1 MRICIFCGSG
11 FGKRADYTE
20 AAQTLVKTL
29 AAQNIGLVY
38 GGAAIGLMGLIAD
51 TMLEAG
57 GEVIGVIP
65 QALKDREIAHPNLSA
80 LHVVDSMHE
89 RKAKMA
95 ELSDAFIAIPG
106 GAGTL
111 EEIAE
116 VWTWAKLGIHH
127 KPCGFLNVAGYYDQ
141 LFAFLTHMVDEQFI
155 QAKYHDMLCIA
166 ESPSALLDKFA
177 HYVPPQTPLSPSDA
191 AGLTTS
197 PPPSNIP
204 PSNIVDVIAW
214 ICIKEKRLL
223 CARSQ
228 GKDVFYLPGGK
239 REPGESDWDGL
250 HREVQEEVGV
260 ALIKET
266 FETVITIEEIAHGYA
281 RPTQVIMKCFQAGYT
296 GAIAPAS
303 EIEQLAW
310 LQYADKAQC
319 APATQRV
326 IEHLHAQHLID

>member
-11 FGKRADYTE
+11 FGKRAEYAA
-20 AAQTLVKTL
+20 AAQTLVKNL

-65 QALKDREIAHPNLSA
+65 KSLKDREIAHPNLSA
-80 LHVVDSMHE
+80 LHVVETMHE

-141 LFAFLTHMVDEQFI
+141 LFGFLGHMKAEQFI

-166 ESPSALLDKFA
+166 ESPSALLDQFA
-177 HYVPPQTPLSPSDA
+177 HYSPPQTPLSQPA
-191 AGLTTS
+191 AIALATPTTS
-197 PPPSNIP
+197 QTV
-204 PSNIVDVIAW
+204 VDVIAW
-214 ICIKEKRLL
+214 ICIEEKRLL
-223 CARSQ
+223 CARSH

-239 REPGESDWDGL
+239 REPGETDWDGL
-250 HREVQEEVGV
+250 QREVAEEVSV
-260 ALIKET
+260 TLIKET
-266 FETVITIEEIAHGYA
+266 FKSVITIEEIAHGYA
-281 RPTQVIMKCFQAGYT
+281 QPTEVIMKCFQANYT
-296 GAIAPAS
+296 GMLIPTS

-310 LQYADKAQC
+310 LQYADRGQC

-326 IEHLHAQHLID
+326 IEHLQAQQLID